1 LQTNLRLI
9 GFTAASRSSLFP
21 NQNGLDSLSL
31 PVPHLL
37 AEISSSFRDDSPLQ
51 SSFAL
56 TSRPSPFGP
65 RLHLPRF
72 RPSSRLHSGP
82 STFRETSQ
90 SLTTVRP
97 QAFSTSRR
105 FTPAQSFA
113 GLFHPAATSRVHPV
127 QGLLSTC
134 SHPSSSEGA
143 CPHAVVTSQ
152 LTVAGCRFRCLS
164 TPRLYSARR
173 CVVIELV
180 IH

>member
-1 LQTNLRLI
+1 LLGSTSR
-9 GFTAASRSSLFP
+9 ASREVDSSRSVICKPICGSLGSPQRRVPACF
-21 NQNGLDSLSL
+21 QTRTVDSLSL

-152 LTVAGCRFRCLS
+152 LTVAGCRF
-164 TPRLYSARR
+164 
-173 CVVIELV
+173 
-180 IH
+180 